1 MKSITQKMIQNPSGV
16 IGRAIIDRRRH
27 TDIAI
32 MEETRAIDRE
42 FNSKL
47 TPSALYNYYIS
58 ISCIPMWDLT
68 NDAKV
73 AKQLGH
79 SERVVA
85 ETRRKLTK
93 AGWILFE
100 VHTHQNIKYGLWY
113 IGKEVVASKLAAT
126 GTSSLEEL
134 KEIGVIL
141 DSEYEIAKEYEELE
155 EVIKGR

>member
-1 MKSITQKMIQNPSGV
+1 MKKITQKMIENVNGV
-16 IGRAIIDRRRH
+16 IGRAIIDRRRN

-42 FNSKL
+42 FGSKL

-79 SERVVA
+79 TVRAVA
-85 ETRRKLTK
+85 DTRRKLVS

-100 VHTHQNIKYGLWY
+100 VHNYQGTKHGLWY
-113 IGKEVVASKLAAT
+113 IGKEVVSSKLAST
-126 GTSSLEEL
+126 GTTSLEEL
-134 KEIGVIL
+134 KGIGVIL
-141 DSEYEIAKEYEELE
+141 ESEYNTAKEFEDIEYSQTS
-155 EVIKGR
+155 